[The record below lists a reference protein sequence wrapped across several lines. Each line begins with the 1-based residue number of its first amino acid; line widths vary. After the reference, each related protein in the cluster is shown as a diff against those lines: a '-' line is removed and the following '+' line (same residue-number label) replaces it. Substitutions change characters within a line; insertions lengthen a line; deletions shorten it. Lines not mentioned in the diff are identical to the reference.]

1 MYEAADS
8 PSCRFWVSPVSRELC
23 PVHCPERCALRFVHN
38 QIGTNILTRF
48 YEISLTLA
56 YLARAMIGVQMKRY
70 RLQMYGRKLFLA
82 GNLYPKR

>member
-23 PVHCPERCALRFVHN
+23 PVHCPE
-38 QIGTNILTRF
+38 RF